1 MLAEAPNPGF
11 KWPVAVERTIAAPAQ
26 EVWEAISMSGNLE
39 SCHPFCARNPVKV
52 WPGSNSQDEVHY
64 LSGWVYERRFH
75 QWIEGIGYDLE
86 YPQNNGLSAC
96 ASEYSR
102 FDQVAATYA
111 SAPPHAQEISGLRCE
126 RFRVVCHP
134 WRASSSEQIRQA
146 PLVFGF
152 GVDCRLIITPC
163 PHLARSGH
171 EFVCGELRA
180 LY

>member
-86 YPQNNGLSAC
+86 
-96 ASEYSR
+96 
-102 FDQVAATYA
+102 TYA